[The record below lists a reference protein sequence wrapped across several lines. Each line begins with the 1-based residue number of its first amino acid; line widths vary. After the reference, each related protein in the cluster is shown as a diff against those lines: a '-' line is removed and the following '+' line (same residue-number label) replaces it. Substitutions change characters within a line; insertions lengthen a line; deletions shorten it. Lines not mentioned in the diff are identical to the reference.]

1 MPKTP
6 AKAAPAP
13 DGAAVAQFE
22 QSLNELEALVTKM
35 ENGELSLDESLRSF
49 ERGVAL
55 YRSCQ
60 NALAEADARVKLLA
74 DPEHPESAQ
83 PFAADDD
90 A

>member
-1 MPKTP
+1 MPKAQAKP
-6 AKAAPAP
+6 ASAPA
-13 DGAAVAQFE
+13 GATVAQFE
-22 QSLNELEALVTKM
+22 QSLNELEALVTRM

-60 NALAEADARVKLLA
+60 AALAEADARVKLLA

-83 PFAADDD
+83 PFAASD
-90 A
+90 AE